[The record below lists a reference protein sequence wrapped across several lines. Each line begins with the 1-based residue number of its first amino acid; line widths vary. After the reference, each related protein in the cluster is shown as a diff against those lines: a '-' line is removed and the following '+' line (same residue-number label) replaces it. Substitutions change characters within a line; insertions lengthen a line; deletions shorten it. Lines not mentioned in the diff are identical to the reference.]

1 MEVYLN
7 ASFVFLTP
15 ILFFF
20 PKKKEITLQKFFFNL
35 LIFASHWYVTDSII
49 IQFKI
54 RPFDSIGIFFFLIVR
69 CCRYCGEH
77 QKDNYLKI

>member
-54 RPFDSIGIFFFLIVR
+54 RPFDSIDIFFFWLSAVVGIV
-69 CCRYCGEH
+69 GSI
-77 QKDNYLKI
+77 KKIIT

>member
-20 PKKKEITLQKFFFNL
+20 QRRKKSPFKNFFLNL

-54 RPFDSIGIFFFLIVR
+54 RPSDSIGIFFFWLSAVVGIV
-69 CCRYCGEH
+69 GSI
-77 QKDNYLKI
+77 KKIIT